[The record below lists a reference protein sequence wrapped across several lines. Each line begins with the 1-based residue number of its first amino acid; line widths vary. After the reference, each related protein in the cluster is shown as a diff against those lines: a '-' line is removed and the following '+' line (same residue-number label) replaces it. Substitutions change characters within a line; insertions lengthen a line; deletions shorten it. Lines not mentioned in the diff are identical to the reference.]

1 MPAAPNPPVVLPL
14 LLPDMPSPQQLLP
27 YLERMHAARHYS
39 NFGPLVQELEQ
50 RLAQRLSADVVTVA
64 NATQGLELVLSA
76 LDLPPGS
83 RVLVPALTF
92 VATATAVVRAG
103 HVPVLADVDAA
114 SWLLT
119 PTIAA
124 RAAREL
130 GAQAV
135 LPVAAFGA
143 PQDMRAWQAFEQ
155 ASGLPV
161 VVDAAGAFG
170 NQTLQGAAGTLVF
183 SLHATKSLPAG
194 EGGAVVSTNA
204 ALVERV
210 RQLSNFGINLQPG
223 GVVPVGHLAA
233 VGTNAKMSEYHAA
246 VGLASLDRWDAV
258 ATRRRA
264 LFAQLRLALDDAS
277 GGALGWQQFG
287 PQPLTAPVMLCLRL
301 GSASRRALLERL
313 CRRQG
318 ILTRRWYQPLLGEIQ
333 GRAMRWDSGPLPR
346 ARAIAQDLL
355 GLPFY
360 PAMDET
366 QQALLAAVVREVFC
380 AAIAPAAAAS

>member
-1 MPAAPNPPVVLPL
+1 MAGAASVPIALPL
-14 LLPDMPSPQQLLP
+14 LLPDMPAPQELMP
-27 YLERMHAARHYS
+27 YLERMHSARHYS
-39 NFGPLVQELEQ
+39 NFGPLVRELEQ
-50 RLAQRLSADVVTVA
+50 RLAQRLSAEVVTVA

-76 LDLPPGS
+76 LELAPGS

-103 HVPVLADVDAA
+103 HVPVLADVDPS

-119 PTIAA
+119 PHIAA

-130 GAQAV
+130 GAKAV

-155 ASGLPV
+155 ATGLPV

-170 NQTLQGAAGTLVF
+170 NQTLQGAGGTLVF

-194 EGGAVVSTNA
+194 EGGAVVSSDA
-204 ALVERV
+204 ALVARV
-210 RQLSNFGINLQPG
+210 RQLSNVGITLEPG
-223 GVVPVGHLAA
+223 GAVPLGCLAA

-246 VGLASLDRWDAV
+246 VGLASLDRWDPV
-258 ATRRRA
+258 AARRRA
-264 LFAQLRLALDDAS
+264 LFAQLRDDLDAAS
-277 GGALGWQQFG
+277 GDALGWQPLG
-287 PQPLTAPVMLCLRL
+287 PQPLTAPVMLCVRL
-301 GSASRRALLERL
+301 GSAARRAQLERL
-313 CRRQG
+313 CRRHG

-355 GLPFY
+355 GLPFF
-360 PAMDET
+360 PAMDAR
-366 QQALLAAVVREVFC
+366 QQALLVSVVREVYC
-380 AAIAPAAAAS
+380 AADAPAAAAS